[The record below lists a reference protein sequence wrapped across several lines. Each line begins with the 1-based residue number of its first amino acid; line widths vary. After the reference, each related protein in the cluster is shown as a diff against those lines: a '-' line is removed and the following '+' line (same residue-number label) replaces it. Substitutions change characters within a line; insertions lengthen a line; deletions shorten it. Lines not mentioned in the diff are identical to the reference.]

1 MNIPIIELG
10 FPAAGESEI
19 EAIKKI
25 GSEFKN
31 SNTKTVFCVCARA
44 IMHDIEMADKA
55 ISNYPYSRIQILM
68 PSSDTHINATL
79 NVSKTKVLEMTRNS
93 IIKAKKYFDDIQFTA
108 IDSLRS
114 NKNFLSELIL
124 VAAEAGVN
132 TISLPDSVGFAT
144 PYDYYTLVSDIKKV
158 LLNYGKIII
167 ATHCHN
173 DLGLATANTLAG
185 IKAGARQVECT
196 VNGIGERAGNTSF
209 EEVLM
214 SIKVRNDIF
223 PYKSNL
229 ISNNIKKT
237 SKLVEKISKIR
248 VQKNKAIVGDN
259 AFMHAS
265 GIHQHAI
272 LKNAKTYQ
280 ILNPKDIGINKIQ
293 LPLGKL
299 SGKHAISE
307 RLKQLGVNLSSN
319 KLSFIFE
326 KFKEI
331 AKNKKKFLTMMF

>member
-1 MNIPIIELG
+1 M
-10 FPAAGESEI
+10 
-19 EAIKKI
+19 
-25 GSEFKN
+25 
-31 SNTKTVFCVCARA
+31 
-44 IMHDIEMADKA
+44 
-55 ISNYPYSRIQILM
+55 
-68 PSSDTHINATL
+68 
-79 NVSKTKVLEMTRNS
+79 
-93 IIKAKKYFDDIQFTA
+93 
-108 IDSLRS
+108 
-114 NKNFLSELIL
+114 
-124 VAAEAGVN
+124 N
-132 TISLPDSVGFAT
+132 TISLPDSVGCAT
-144 PYDYYTLVSDIKKV
+144 PYDYYILVSDIKKM
-158 LLNYGKIII
+158 LLNYKNIII

-196 VNGIGERAGNTSF
+196 INGIGERAGNTSF

-223 PYKSNL
+223 PYKSN
-229 ISNNIKKT
+229 IMTHNIKKT

-248 VQKNKAIVGDN
+248 VQKIKAIVGDN

-280 ILNPKDIGINKIQ
+280 ILNPKDVGINKIQ

-299 SGKHAISE
+299 SGKHAMSE

-319 KLSFIFE
+319 KLSFLFQ
-326 KFKEI
+326 KFKEL
-331 AKNKKKFLTMMF
+331 AKNKKKVSNNDVLKLVKEIKYED

>member
-1 MNIPIIELG
+1 MLDEIFFLDTTLRDGEQTPGVNFLPLEKLKIVKSLINLNIPIIELG

-44 IMHDIEMADKA
+44 IMPDIEMADKA

-93 IIKAKKYFDDIQFTA
+93 IIKAKKYFDDVQFTA

-158 LLNYGKIII
+158 LLNY
-167 ATHCHN
+167 
-173 DLGLATANTLAG
+173 
-185 IKAGARQVECT
+185 
-196 VNGIGERAGNTSF
+196 
-209 EEVLM
+209 
-214 SIKVRNDIF
+214 
-223 PYKSNL
+223 
-229 ISNNIKKT
+229 KK
-237 SKLVEKISKIR
+237 LLLLH
-248 VQKNKAIVGDN
+248 IVI
-259 AFMHAS
+259 M
-265 GIHQHAI
+265 I
-272 LKNAKTYQ
+272 
-280 ILNPKDIGINKIQ
+280 
-293 LPLGKL
+293 
-299 SGKHAISE
+299 
-307 RLKQLGVNLSSN
+307 
-319 KLSFIFE
+319 
-326 KFKEI
+326 
-331 AKNKKKFLTMMF
+331 